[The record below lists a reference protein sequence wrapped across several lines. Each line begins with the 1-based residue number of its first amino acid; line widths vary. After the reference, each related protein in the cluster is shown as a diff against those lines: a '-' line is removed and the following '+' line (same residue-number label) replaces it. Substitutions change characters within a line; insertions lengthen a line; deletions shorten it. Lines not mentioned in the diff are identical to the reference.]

1 MSVDDSLKGLT
12 FVNFKDI
19 PDITKK
25 LSIFFGETQLNA
37 GSQGYRLIP
46 RPIAGYACL
55 DGDRIVAIS
64 YYIIP
69 KKMSKNYLM
78 KYLLRPVKVETGT
91 VIMQEYRNRGIYREL
106 IAKVQELMHSKGY
119 TKI

>member
-1 MSVDDSLKGLT
+1 MDDSLNRLT
-12 FVNFKDI
+12 YANFKDI

-25 LSIFFGETQLNA
+25 LSIFFNETQINA
-37 GSQGYRLIP
+37 GSQGFRLIP

-55 DGDRIVAIS
+55 DNGRIVAIS

-69 KKMSKNYLM
+69 KKRTMNYLQ
-78 KYLLRPVKVETGT
+78 KFLLQPVKVETGT

-106 IAKVQELMHSKGY
+106 ISKVQELMHSKAY
-119 TKI
+119 TKK